1 MEDPERRLIFA
12 VYTEVSAPTQNEVRV
27 ANSIVNQSVD
37 LNTCARIDQSHAAI
51 FTTWAVTQYDVFA
64 VNLIATE
71 LCEIQEQ
78 GDWSSSITPA
88 AAAKIHEFPVL
99 IPKYQQYY
107 TCSFVIIISTLSA
120 THLA

>member
-51 FTTWAVTQYDVFA
+51 FTTWAVTQYDVCSESHCTRA
-64 VNLIATE
+64 VRDTGAR
-71 LCEIQEQ
+71 
-78 GDWSSSITPA
+78 SSSVTPA
-88 AAAKIHEFPVL
+88 AAAKIHESPVL
-99 IPKYQQYY
+99 IK
-107 TCSFVIIISTLSA
+107 VLA
-120 THLA
+120 LLHLQLYNHH